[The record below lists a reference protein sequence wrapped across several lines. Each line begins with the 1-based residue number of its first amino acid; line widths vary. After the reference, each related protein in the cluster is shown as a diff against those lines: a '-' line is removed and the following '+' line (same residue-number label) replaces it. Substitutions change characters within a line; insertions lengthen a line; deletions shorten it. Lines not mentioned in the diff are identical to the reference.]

1 MDEFFGWY
9 NVSVNCILEIV
20 VLTAKLEKMSNWL
33 YCIASERM
41 QKLKV

>member
-33 YCIASERM
+33 YGIAANRM
-41 QKLKV
+41 